1 MWNNSQIILIGKIKL
16 PLHDFISLTSIF
28 EDLQVVV
35 FLLHC
40 IVLVSWGGVLSN
52 VAVVVSTIAV
62 KRSNRSAALL
72 VEVWRKTNKRTPLT
86 STSGRGRFG
95 RGSVHLILYFPPSPP
110 NHKQMGSFLKT
121 VAIFPASGRTAPR
134 SRFRVRYPEPWF
146 PSAVLVLVLLA
157 KKHWS
162 PPGTSPNPPTTAS
175 LNGVQC
181 LGPIISNT
189 LEEGPKFVT

>member
-1 MWNNSQIILIGKIKL
+1 MCHFSGIRKDRTKVPGPGTIPRTVIPVCGTGSLVLGKK
-16 PLHDFISLTSIF
+16 T
-28 EDLQVVV
+28 
-35 FLLHC
+35 
-40 IVLVSWGGVLSN
+40 LVSSRYLPQPSYTRVSKWRSN

-72 VEVWRKTNKRTPLT
+72 VEVWRKTNKQTPLT

-134 SRFRVRYPEPWF
+134 SRFRVRYPEP
-146 PSAVLVLVLLA
+146 
-157 KKHWS
+157 
-162 PPGTSPNPPTTAS
+162 
-175 LNGVQC
+175 
-181 LGPIISNT
+181 
-189 LEEGPKFVT
+189 